1 MKLNAAGEALI
12 KSKEG
17 LRLTAYLDMV
27 GVPTIGWGCTK
38 GVTHDDVTN
47 KRTIT
52 QDEAQAML
60 DSELAEFIN
69 GIPHYVTVPLNEN
82 QFAALVSFT
91 YNLGLG
97 SLHNTTIQQKLNAND
112 MAGASDEFPKW
123 DHAGGHEVAALT
135 ERRLAE
141 QALFNTPVDGS
152 NPPPDGPSD
161 ADINVSLEDIENE
174 VLKK

>member
-1 MKLNAAGEALI
+1 MKTNAAGMKLI
-12 KSKEG
+12 KEKEG

-38 GVTHDDVTN
+38 GVTHDDVVN

-52 QDEAQAML
+52 QDQAEQML
-60 DSELAEFIN
+60 QNELLDFEN
-69 GIPHYVTVPLNEN
+69 GIPRYVTVPLNEN

-97 SLHNTTIQQKLNAND
+97 SLQHSTLLQKLNAND
-112 MAGASDEFPKW
+112 MAGAADEFPKW
-123 DHAGGHEVAALT
+123 DHAGGHEVETLK

-141 QALFNTPVDGS
+141 QALFNTPVDGGG
-152 NPPPDGPSD
+152 NPPDGPSD